1 MKKKK
6 ENKKKTKTIKYMILL
21 ITIIILLIIII
32 SAIII
37 NKNNTNKI
45 KDATLS
51 WYNDQNKLYSK
62 TTIGALYENGYL
74 DTNKSLIF
82 KNNIECQVINIENEK
97 VTITKENDCKLNE
110 EMKKVPTIYVELTN
124 IDDNSIYDNNKWTS
138 SDVKVN
144 LKYKNN
150 SVKSE
155 DIKLIYLS
163 VNYQQIENN
172 DLIISTDSYINTTYT
187 ANLMLNDGSV
197 YSKDFNVMI
206 DKTVPVLIEKEI
218 TNDYY
223 DAIFEDKESTIKSI
237 LYYVSE
243 NNTPPTSIEQFKE
256 KENINIIPNK
266 KYHIWVIG
274 INTANLQ
281 SEFTYIGE
289 FTRNIT
295 DTTEEE

>member
-206 DKTVPVLIEKEI
+206 DKTVPVLIETEI

-266 KYHIWVIG
+266 KYHIWAIG
-274 INTANLQ
+274 INTANLH